1 MAAQDVPSAPGI
13 VEPEAPSS
21 AALKVDHEMSATSHR
36 ADGHHDHFEASR
48 TTSVEDEK
56 AMGDKHTA
64 EPAALDKDK
73 PLERSA
79 TQMSQDQYLKP
90 REMCVDLDTLLL
102 TLQVLRTPRNVA
114 VRLPFTCAM
123 PRPS

>member
-1 MAAQDVPSAPGI
+1 MPSAPGI

-21 AALKVDHEMSATSHR
+21 AALKVDHELSATSHR
-36 ADGHHDHFEASR
+36 TDGHHDHFEASR

-56 AMGDKHTA
+56 VMGDNHTA

-102 TLQVLRTPRNVA
+102 TLHGLDVNGHA
-114 VRLPFTCAM
+114 FIRLPRFA
-123 PRPS
+123 